1 MKTLKLFTVIL
12 AATTAVAAN
21 ADVIITAG
29 PGNFPGDENILF
41 NQTGLLSDGP
51 IVQGVTGQSGY
62 IVDFFGAGEDLT
74 TPAGGQ
80 ARIEGADGTLTDLS
94 LQLNEAG
101 ATFGTLIWNL
111 NSMADGNVT
120 FTVQRNDGADHIESF
135 AIQEAGENFFRFEA
149 INSDAMI
156 RATLQSDVPIQDVR
170 QIRLGSITPVPEP
183 ASMVALFLGTAAFL
197 ARRKRRKA

>member
-21 ADVIITAG
+21 ADIIITAG
-29 PGNFPGDENILF
+29 PGNFAGDENVLY
-41 NQTGLLSDGP
+41 NQTGLLSGGP
-51 IVQGVTGQSGY
+51 VVQGVTAQSGF

-80 ARIEGADGTLTDLS
+80 ARIEGADGSLTDLS

-101 ATFGTLIWNL
+101 ATFGTLIWNI

-120 FTVQRNDGADHIESF
+120 FTVQRNDGADHVESF
-135 AIQEAGENFFRFEA
+135 EIDKAGQNFFRFEA
-149 INSDAMI
+149 IDNDAMI
-156 RATLQSDVPIQDVR
+156 RATLQSDVPIQDIR
-170 QIRLGSITPVPEP
+170 QIRIGSITPVPEP
-183 ASMVALFLGTAAFL
+183 ASMVALLLGSAAFL
-197 ARRKRRKA
+197 ARRKRRKT